1 MHDNDEV
8 SKRSKSRMVNKKL
21 PISNKLFINDW
32 LVDTNCNQQSRYF
45 LCGNIIFHNIT
56 VHSVHYLMGQFALY
70 AYVLSVFKVF
80 RFQFSAV
87 KNILKKLIILL
98 KQKIIYKIWF
108 KSRAIKF
115 TSFRT
120 AETKWRDQISQTAD
134 NKTEVPIYYA
144 SRN

>member
-1 MHDNDEV
+1 MCAELLSNERKTYSISNSAKIFEFEMHDNDE
-8 SKRSKSRMVNKKL
+8 KKKL

-32 LVDTNCNQQSRYF
+32 LVDTNCSQQSRYF

-87 KNILKKLIILL
+87 KDILKKMNH
-98 KQKIIYKIWF
+98 
-108 KSRAIKF
+108 F
-115 TSFRT
+115 T
-120 AETKWRDQISQTAD
+120 ETKD
-134 NKTEVPIYYA
+134 NK
-144 SRN
+144 